1 MIKFLKNRNS
11 LDFEEQQY
19 YFFLLMFLVNLGIV
33 FFFLLMT
40 FKAND
45 ELFPIGFSGMVLI
58 VISSVVA
65 AETMVARKD
74 KVDNELTQ
82 KSQKKESYLAKGT
95 IYQKNYAQ
103 FEQDQ
108 NGHLSHINELNSNIK
123 NSYNDKKE
131 NKSTRVNSKEEAL
144 DMLLDRVL

>member
-103 FEQDQ
+103 FEQEQ
-108 NGHLSHINELNSNIK
+108 NGHSSHINELNSNIK